1 VRALL
6 ASPYGPYAAGLLCL
20 AAVATGVYL
29 GAAWDR
35 ASAAARHYYAPG
47 RRRR

>member
-1 VRALL
+1 VTALL
-6 ASPYGPYAAGLLCL
+6 ASPWGALACGFVCL

-35 ASAAARHYYAPG
+35 LTTAARRHYAPG
-47 RRRR
+47 SHRR